1 MKKTDRKMV
10 ELVETIRGK
19 SSGQSLLVAK
29 VASINPFT
37 LKMYDLTVSKHIYVN
52 ESFLKTS
59 SGEIDGNINWDDQ
72 QDYIPKHMLAF
83 TRRMMKADL
92 LAAGDTVIVLQD
104 GISFYVLERVKKVA

>member
-37 LKMYDLTVSKHIYVN
+37 LKMYDLTVLV
-52 ESFLKTS
+52 LC
-59 SGEIDGNINWDDQ
+59 
-72 QDYIPKHMLAF
+72 QDFGQPK
-83 TRRMMKADL
+83 
-92 LAAGDTVIVLQD
+92 
-104 GISFYVLERVKKVA
+104 

>member
-10 ELVETIRGK
+10 ELIEAIRGK

-29 VASINPFT
+29 VASTNPFT

-59 SGEIDGNINWDDQ
+59 SGEIDENIIWDDQ
-72 QDYIPKHMLAF
+72 QDYIPNHMLAF

-92 LAAGDTVIVLQD
+92 LAVGDTVIVLQD
-104 GISFYVLERVKKVA
+104 GISF